1 MENSSIDGAI
11 EPVNTESKI
20 PMILAIAAFVL
31 GGLSF
36 VFAWNTKNNLTRH
49 KDSIIKEVN
58 DAAEVAKQAAADAR
72 NVSAGSDGLSTVQ
85 TDFAELDAKVKAE
98 YAKLTATLEQL
109 VAHAKQTN
117 SRLARLEGGNAS
129 GPDRGTTVSPAS
141 DNGESTASASV
152 SNGKYKVKKGDYPAK
167 IAKELGVSTK
177 ALMDANPGLD
187 PKKLQIGQEI
197 NVPANQ

>member
-1 MENSSIDGAI
+1 MENSAIDGSI
-11 EPVNTESKI
+11 EPVATESKI

-36 VFAWNTKNNLTRH
+36 VFAWNTKSNLTRH

-58 DAAEVAKQAAADAR
+58 DAVEVAKQAAADAR
-72 NVSAGSDGLSTVQ
+72 NGGVSSDGIASLK
-85 TDFAELDAKVKAE
+85 TDFEE
-98 YAKLTATLEQL
+98 MEAKLATGYTQLRESVKQL
-109 VAHAKQTN
+109 VEHAKQTQQ
-117 SRLARLEGGNAS
+117 RLARLEGGNAPIS
-129 GPDRGTTVSPAS
+129 NASAGSSSEPAS
-141 DNGESTASASV
+141 AAPAAPVTA
-152 SNGKYKVKKGDYPAK
+152 NGKYKVKKGDYPAK

-187 PKKLQIGQEI
+187 PKKLQIGQEL